1 MNVCIKKVCCTVHQG
16 YEQKQ
21 IEKKKLAFLK
31 TRSKIKKRKVPVFTQ
46 KIRENFLFLKS
57 SFCTIEK
64 VNYTLQSFD
73 FRSNL
78 TSTKKTIQNT
88 TLDNSYQAHPF
99 GMRQNQTPPNTGSK
113 IKLLTSKKKEFILF
127 EVWTD
132 GSLHPQTAILN
143 AINEL
148 LFEIFPYSLQVSK
161 YEKVQSITSHKRRSL
176 KRREVTDL
184 SRKHFREKF
193 LNLEIGNFYFD
204 LETYLFLKKIK
215 IYRIIDFI
223 NFFSSKKRDQRPKII
238 EKKKN
243 KILDKNLDNLDL
255 LRDLQ
260 SIELQYTDKIK
271 MTLNRFQI
279 FIHSVLATDPVI
291 QSSSP
296 KSKG

>member
-1 MNVCIKKVCCTVHQG
+1 
-16 YEQKQ
+16 
-21 IEKKKLAFLK
+21 
-31 TRSKIKKRKVPVFTQ
+31 
-46 KIRENFLFLKS
+46 
-57 SFCTIEK
+57 
-64 VNYTLQSFD
+64 
-73 FRSNL
+73 
-78 TSTKKTIQNT
+78 
-88 TLDNSYQAHPF
+88 
-99 GMRQNQTPPNTGSK
+99 MRQNQTPPNTGSK

-193 LNLEIGNFYFD
+193 LNLEIGNFHFD

-223 NFFSSKKRDQRPKII
+223 HFFEKNWDQRTKII
-238 EKKKN
+238 GKNTILEKN
-243 KILDKNLDNLDL
+243 FGYPLDTI
-255 LRDLQ
+255 RSLQ
-260 SIELQYTDKIK
+260 STELQYTTKIK
-271 MTLNRFQI
+271 LTLYKFQI
-279 FIHSVLATDPVI
+279 FIYSVLTSDPVI
-291 QSSSP
+291 QSSSQKS